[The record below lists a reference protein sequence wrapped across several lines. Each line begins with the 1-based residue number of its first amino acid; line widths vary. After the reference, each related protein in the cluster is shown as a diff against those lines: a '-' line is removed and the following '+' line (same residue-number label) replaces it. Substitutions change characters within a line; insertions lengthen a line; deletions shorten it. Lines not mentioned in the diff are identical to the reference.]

1 MWNHKPSNMKTAI
14 ITTLLLALGLHCNA
28 SPATKLI
35 QRMAKIQ
42 KNGIMV
48 GHQDDP
54 VYGHDWKWEQG
65 RSDVKET
72 CGDYPAVM
80 GFELGDLEIGK
91 DKNLDGVPFDRM
103 RNEIKAQHRRGG
115 IVEISWHPN
124 NPATG
129 KNAWDPEGKPVAK
142 ILPGGQLSKEFAKRM
157 KRVATFLASL
167 RDERGQLIPV
177 IFRPW
182 HEMGGGWFWW
192 GKNSCTTE
200 QYKQLYVYTYQFMKR
215 QGLNN
220 LVWGF
225 SPNAGDKSLETYYP
239 GDRYVDLIGVD
250 LYDFDGKAENYS
262 QNVHRELSR
271 LTEMGKSHK
280 KLIALTET
288 GSQQLP
294 INNWFSSVLWPA
306 IKPYPICY
314 VLFWR
319 NAWDNH
325 KELYVPYAGHRD
337 ADDFKQWTE
346 DPRVLTV
353 KDIAK
358 TR

>member
-1 MWNHKPSNMKTAI
+1 MKTSI
-14 ITTLLLALGLHCNA
+14 ITTLLLALGLTCAA
-28 SPATKLI
+28 SPATQLI
-35 QRMAKIQ
+35 RRMAKLQ
-42 KNGIMV
+42 KSGVMV

-80 GFELGDLEIGK
+80 GFELGDLEMGK
-91 DKNLDGVPFDRM
+91 AKNLDGVPFDRM
-103 RNEIKAQHRRGG
+103 RQEIKAQNRRGG

-124 NPATG
+124 NPVTG
-129 KNAWDPEGKPVAK
+129 KNAWDPEGKPVGE
-142 ILPGGQLSKEFAKRM
+142 ILPGGKSCKEFAKRM
-157 KRVATFLASL
+157 KRVALFLASL
-167 RDERGQLIPV
+167 RDDKGQPIPV

-182 HEMGGGWFWW
+182 HEMGG
-192 GKNSCTTE
+192 
-200 QYKQLYVYTYQFMKR
+200 YTYQFMKR

-220 LVWGF
+220 LVWAF
-225 SPNAGDKSLETYYP
+225 SPNTGDASLDIYYP
-239 GDRYVDLIGVD
+239 GDKYVDLIGVD
-250 LYDFDGKAENYS
+250 LYDFEGSAENYTK
-262 QNVHRELSR
+262 NIGRELSR
-271 LTEMGKSHK
+271 LTEMGKKHQ

-288 GSQQLP
+288 GSQKLP
-294 INNWFSSVLWPA
+294 VKNWFTTVLWPA

-319 NAWDNH
+319 NAWD
-325 KELYVPYAGHRD
+325 KQQELYVPYAGHPE
-337 ADDFKQWTE
+337 ANDFKTWVE

-358 TR
+358 TK

>member
-1 MWNHKPSNMKTAI
+1 MKTAI

-65 RSDVKET
+65 RSDVKEI

-91 DKNLDGVPFDRM
+91 AKNLDGVPFDRM

-167 RDERGQLIPV
+167 RDDRGQLIPV

-294 INNWFSSVLWPA
+294 INHWFSSVLWSA

>member
-1 MWNHKPSNMKTAI
+1 MKTSI
-14 ITTLLLALGLHCNA
+14 ITTLLLLLGLNCAA
-28 SPATKLI
+28 SPATQLI
-35 QRMAKIQ
+35 RRMAKLQ
-42 KNGIMV
+42 KYGVMT

-54 VYGHDWKWEQG
+54 IYGHNWNLEKG
-65 RSDVKET
+65 RSDVKEV

-80 GFELGDLEIGK
+80 GFELGDLELGK
-91 DKNLDGVPFDRM
+91 AKNLDGVPFDRM
-103 RNEIKAQHRRGG
+103 RQEIKAQNRRGG

-124 NPATG
+124 NPVTG
-129 KNAWDPEGKPVAK
+129 KNAWDTKGRPVGE
-142 ILPGGQLSKEFAKRM
+142 ILPGGKLCKEFAQRM
-157 KRVATFLASL
+157 KRVARFLASL
-167 RDERGQLIPV
+167 RDDKGQPIPV

-215 QGLNN
+215 QDLNN

-225 SPNAGDKSLETYYP
+225 SPNTGDASLEIYYP
-239 GDRYVDLIGVD
+239 GDKYVDLLGVD
-250 LYDFDGKAENYS
+250 LYDFEGSAENYAK
-262 QNVHRELSR
+262 NIERELSR
-271 LTEMGKSHK
+271 LTEMGKKHQ

-288 GSQQLP
+288 GSQKLP
-294 INNWFSSVLWPA
+294 IKKWFTTVLWPA

-319 NAWDNH
+319 NAWDNA
-325 KELYVPYAGHRD
+325 KELYVPYAGHPD
-337 ADDFKQWTE
+337 ANDFKTWVE

-358 TR
+358 TK

>member
-91 DKNLDGVPFDRM
+91 AKNLDGVPFDRM

-167 RDERGQLIPV
+167 RDDRGQLIPV

-225 SPNAGDKSLETYYP
+225 SPNAGDASLETYYP

-294 INNWFSSVLWPA
+294 INHWFSSVLWPA

>member
-1 MWNHKPSNMKTAI
+1 MKTSI
-14 ITTLLLALGLHCNA
+14 ITTLLLLLGLNCAA
-28 SPATKLI
+28 SPATQLI
-35 QRMAKIQ
+35 RRMAKLQ
-42 KNGIMV
+42 KYGVMT

-54 VYGHDWKWEQG
+54 IYGHNWNLEKG
-65 RSDVKET
+65 RSDVKEV

-80 GFELGDLEIGK
+80 GFELGDLELGK
-91 DKNLDGVPFDRM
+91 AKNLDGVPFDRM
-103 RNEIKAQHRRGG
+103 RQEIKAQNRRGG

-124 NPATG
+124 NPVTG
-129 KNAWDPEGKPVAK
+129 KNAWDTEGRPVGE
-142 ILPGGQLSKEFAKRM
+142 ILPGGKLCKEFAQRM
-157 KRVATFLASL
+157 KRVARFLASL
-167 RDERGQLIPV
+167 RDDKGQPIPV

-200 QYKQLYVYTYQFMKR
+200 HYKQLYVYTYQFMKR

-225 SPNAGDKSLETYYP
+225 SPNTGDASLEIYYP
-239 GDRYVDLIGVD
+239 GDKYVDLLGVD
-250 LYDFDGKAENYS
+250 LYDFEGSAENYTK
-262 QNVHRELSR
+262 NIEHELSR
-271 LTEMGKSHK
+271 LTEMGKKHQ

-288 GSQQLP
+288 GSQKLP
-294 INNWFSSVLWPA
+294 IKNWFTTVLWPA

-319 NAWDNH
+319 NAWDNA
-325 KELYVPYAGHRD
+325 KELYVPYAGHPD
-337 ADDFKQWTE
+337 ADDFKTWVE

-358 TR
+358 TK

>member
-1 MWNHKPSNMKTAI
+1 MKTSI
-14 ITTLLLALGLHCNA
+14 ITTLLLLLGLNCAA
-28 SPATKLI
+28 SPATQLI
-35 QRMAKIQ
+35 RRMAKLQ
-42 KNGIMV
+42 KYGVMT

-54 VYGHDWKWEQG
+54 IYGHNWNLEKG
-65 RSDVKET
+65 RSDVKEV

-80 GFELGDLEIGK
+80 GFELGDLELGK
-91 DKNLDGVPFDRM
+91 AKNLDGVPVDRM
-103 RNEIKAQHRRGG
+103 RQESKAQSRRGG

-124 NPATG
+124 NPVTG
-129 KNAWDPEGKPVAK
+129 KNAWDTEGRPVGE
-142 ILPGGQLSKEFAKRM
+142 ILPGGKLCKEFAQRM
-157 KRVATFLASL
+157 KRVARFLASL
-167 RDERGQLIPV
+167 RDDKGQPIPV

-200 QYKQLYVYTYQFMKR
+200 QYKLLYVYTYQFMKR

-225 SPNAGDKSLETYYP
+225 SPNTGDASLEIYYP
-239 GDRYVDLIGVD
+239 GDKYVDLLGVD
-250 LYDFDGKAENYS
+250 LYDFEGSAENYTKTIE
-262 QNVHRELSR
+262 RELSL
-271 LTEMGKSHK
+271 LTEMGKKHQ

-288 GSQQLP
+288 GSQKLP
-294 INNWFSSVLWPA
+294 IKNWFTTVLWRA

-319 NAWDNH
+319 NAWDNA
-325 KELYVPYAGHRD
+325 KELYVPYAGHPD
-337 ADDFKQWTE
+337 ADDFKTWVE

-358 TR
+358 TK